1 MTALVVEGMDQHEVA
16 LRGEALRELE
26 RLRQGV
32 AVQQYVRLEHAR
44 LPDLGIRRR
53 ARHDDGDRHAKPATV
68 VRQCL
73 RVVAGR
79 HGDDAAAA
87 RSVGQEQQPVQR
99 AALLERR
106 GELLVLELEVDVR
119 SELRRER
126 LGLGERRA
134 YQRVAEPFPGRAD
147 VVEGHRHVHSS
158 ARSGTLGRVT
168 IAAAKHLLI
177 VYHTQ
182 TGHTRALAEAAHA
195 GATDELIDDV
205 ETRLVTAKE
214 AGANDLLWA
223 NGLLLGTPEN
233 FGYMSGGMK
242 DFLDRTFYAVEGKIQ
257 PLPYAIF
264 ISAGNDGRGALR
276 AIRRIAGGYPFQ
288 EVQEPII
295 ARGEVRDADLEAC
308 RELGMTLAA
317 GLEAGIF

>member
-1 MTALVVEGMDQHEVA
+1 M
-16 LRGEALRELE
+16 
-26 RLRQGV
+26 
-32 AVQQYVRLEHAR
+32 
-44 LPDLGIRRR
+44 
-53 ARHDDGDRHAKPATV
+53 
-68 VRQCL
+68 
-73 RVVAGR
+73 
-79 HGDDAAAA
+79 
-87 RSVGQEQQPVQR
+87 
-99 AALLERR
+99 
-106 GELLVLELEVDVR
+106 
-119 SELRRER
+119 
-126 LGLGERRA
+126 
-134 YQRVAEPFPGRAD
+134 
-147 VVEGHRHVHSS
+147 
-158 ARSGTLGRVT
+158 T

-195 GATDELIDDV
+195 GATDDLIDNV

-214 AGANDLLWA
+214 AGAKDLLWA

-295 ARGEVRDADLEAC
+295 ARGELSAADLEAC